1 MNKFP
6 KKILTIMMILI
17 TSVACFS
24 EETLT
29 LDDVRNIALSNSR
42 TLQRMNLSVQS
53 SVLNEKQ
60 QVFEYLPSLS
70 LGASAS
76 ALLWGE
82 RSIQDSFDAEV
93 TINVT
98 ETVPIWNGGK
108 NSMLREINKIA
119 VEITRKEALAEY
131 FSVLDSADNA
141 YYGALEAQASLGSA
155 NLSLENSAL
164 ALSIAEIRREGGM
177 VSITDLLQAQADYES
192 KKSGQNQAKRNL
204 ALALA
209 ELKSIT
215 RLDEISNLQAVDFT
229 SYESIIEK
237 LSTVSDEAINN
248 MQAELWNILS
258 TNNPDYASAVLTFQ
272 RAEKN
277 TSLASKDY
285 FPSLS
290 AGFSTGVG
298 YSYRNGFKLSDGR
311 LSISAS
317 IPLDF
322 WVTANSVQRS
332 RIAQQQSTLDFEDAV
347 NRFGISVQ
355 TGILDCVAQAA
366 SVMSSQKALEYAEK
380 HYENVLELYRL
391 SQNSVSDLS
400 NASMLVN
407 TNRNQLISAQYNFL
421 LCLSNIRSLGAFE
434 SDQQVIDLLS
444 GTLQ

>member
-1 MNKFP
+1 
-6 KKILTIMMILI
+6 
-17 TSVACFS
+17 
-24 EETLT
+24 
-29 LDDVRNIALSNSR
+29 
-42 TLQRMNLSVQS
+42 
-53 SVLNEKQ
+53 
-60 QVFEYLPSLS
+60 
-70 LGASAS
+70 
-76 ALLWGE
+76 
-82 RSIQDSFDAEV
+82 
-93 TINVT
+93 
-98 ETVPIWNGGK
+98 
-108 NSMLREINKIA
+108 
-119 VEITRKEALAEY
+119 
-131 FSVLDSADNA
+131 
-141 YYGALEAQASLGSA
+141 
-155 NLSLENSAL
+155 
-164 ALSIAEIRREGGM
+164 
-177 VSITDLLQAQADYES
+177 
-192 KKSGQNQAKRNL
+192 
-204 ALALA
+204 
-209 ELKSIT
+209 
-215 RLDEISNLQAVDFT
+215 
-229 SYESIIEK
+229 
-237 LSTVSDEAINN
+237 

-391 SQNSVSDLS
+391 SPEFG
-400 NASMLVN
+400 
-407 TNRNQLISAQYNFL
+407 I
-421 LCLSNIRSLGAFE
+421 
-434 SDQQVIDLLS
+434 
-444 GTLQ
+444 